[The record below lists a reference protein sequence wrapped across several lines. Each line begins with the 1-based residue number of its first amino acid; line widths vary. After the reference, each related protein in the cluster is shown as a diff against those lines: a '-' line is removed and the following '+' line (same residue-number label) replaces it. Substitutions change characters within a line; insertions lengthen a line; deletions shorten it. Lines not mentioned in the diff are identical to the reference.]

1 MKFIDANEP
10 TYTWSGH
17 LPPKIY
23 KNPIYSNKVFLGGVP
38 WDITEGNH
46 IVKVFKKCIF
56 MLFVLIY
63 HTSFLFSWITTGLQT
78 FWCIEYRMARK
89 GWKA

>member
-1 MKFIDANEP
+1 MKPCILKFNILTQPDLGFQSGAVIEKRVEFKIFAFHFLDIHDP

-38 WDITEGNH
+38 WDITEG
-46 IVKVFKKCIF
+46 I
-56 MLFVLIY
+56 VLIA
-63 HTSFLFSWITTGLQT
+63 F
-78 FWCIEYRMARK
+78 
-89 GWKA
+89 